1 MDTKTQGTMFENNW
15 KKYRDNSEYAVFK
28 ALAKTYW
35 REFTLAMLLNF
46 IHAIIQIGTPIN
58 IGLIVSYMESP
69 EGEDGGKI
77 YGAILV
83 GSYILFN
90 LLEKLI
96 DEQSSFQ
103 QNLIGLKSHAAMVSI
118 IYKKCLRISSATNKE
133 FSKGEIVNFIQVDAE
148 RLGEVAFL
156 FPGVSRLPFQLIFTI
171 AYLIYYFGY
180 FVLIPVGVGIIV
192 IVLMYVLSL
201 INAYLQTKWLAAK
214 DGRMNNFT
222 EAINSIKIV
231 KLMSW
236 KRIFAEKILNFR
248 NQELKY
254 IRLTLLTG
262 AIEIFLIFLSLPM
275 MRTTMFMFFMLSG
288 KTIELSHAFVA
299 ITVIWSLFDPI
310 QWIPQFIGVFI
321 EFMVSMRRI
330 QKVSLNPI

>member
-1 MDTKTQGTMFENNW
+1 MDTKTQGTAFEANW
-15 KKYRDNSEYAVFK
+15 KKYRDSSEYAVFK

-35 REFTLAMLLNF
+35 KEFTVSMLLNF
-46 IHAIIQIGTPIN
+46 VHVIIQIGIPIN

-69 EGEDGGKI
+69 EGEDGGVV
-77 YGAILV
+77 YGSILV
-83 GSYILFN
+83 ASYVIVN

-96 DEQSSFQ
+96 DEQSSFL

-171 AYLIYYFGY
+171 IYLVYYFGY
-180 FVLIPVGVGIIV
+180 FVLIPVVVGVIV
-192 IVLMYVLSL
+192 IVLMYIISL
-201 INAYLQTKWLAAK
+201 INARLQAKLLAAK

-236 KRIFAEKILNFR
+236 KKIFIERILNFR
-248 NQELKY
+248 NQELNY
-254 IRLTLLTG
+254 IKLTLILG
-262 AIEIFLIFLSLPM
+262 A
-275 MRTTMFMFFMLSG
+275 
-288 KTIELSHAFVA
+288 
-299 ITVIWSLFDPI
+299 
-310 QWIPQFIGVFI
+310 
-321 EFMVSMRRI
+321 
-330 QKVSLNPI
+330 